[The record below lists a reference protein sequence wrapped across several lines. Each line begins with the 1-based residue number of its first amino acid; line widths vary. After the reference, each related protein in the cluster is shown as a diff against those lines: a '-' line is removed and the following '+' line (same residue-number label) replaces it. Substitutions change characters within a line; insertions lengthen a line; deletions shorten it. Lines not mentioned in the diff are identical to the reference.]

1 MRRAIYIFLSLA
13 MIFAIFA
20 GCKKATS
27 FEYSV
32 DKDACI
38 SCGKCRDACPHDAI
52 VITNDKASIIQSKC
66 KQCGD
71 CVTKCPEEAIR

>member
-1 MRRAIYIFLSLA
+1 MKKTLMI
-13 MIFAIFA
+13 IFALLMVFAAFA

-32 DKDACI
+32 DNEACI

-52 VITNDKASIIQSKC
+52 IITNGKASIIQSKC